1 MDGSKDRKHPLSGG
15 ALNTRDFKRAKL
27 RSARTIMANNQEP
40 ALRDGRLD
48 VPDFLAARK
57 YEIQQ
62 MERAMQNSRQAAK
75 QRAFQSLPRVL
86 RRRTASHNVKRIPKR
101 LRKRAEREMADDK
114 TPALAKKN
122 KKLRGYARVKQLALE
137 RRLQRAAGNKTT
149 KLNPNIVYNRAGI
162 NELAKPPPG
171 KAKFQHRQKDKKVWL
186 PTHVWHAKRAHLETR
201 WGFSVVKKPT
211 QKAYRP
217 THRASNLA
225 GAVAWDKSY
234 FSTLILEEKMPNNG
248 ALQKVICKLTNT
260 EKLPAVGDRYTNG
273 SRSWHGLIFDEKSNI
288 LGPGMIYWSKRTS
301 ENIPCRVLVR
311 VHPAMFSAVFSYLQL
326 LLKETEQEEF
336 TMYDCRFTI
345 GSIDITGPASLPAL
359 ASVLKL
365 QDDNDNHELTK
376 LWKILGSISNTASL
390 PKNVVLTL
398 MAKDPR
404 FSYPPQPV
412 RKVRN
417 EEELIGLITGWS
429 ENEKLLVK
437 ESPLFTPDALNES
450 YKNQSSQKQV
460 ERRKRAA
467 GSGKEVTTSDTDP
480 RIPVILFKNPN
491 NSWTILLPWGWV
503 LPVWHSLMHLNDV
516 HIGGTEQEHQI
527 AFESGRLYFPDDY
540 PGTPA
545 GVAAENENSKERKE
559 IWIRKPVSKRV
570 SYGRIKIRGG
580 TDVKRGEEGSPFKCD
595 WRFLTRTIR
604 NLGSESVDLENE
616 ITAEK
621 ILEEVQQIDEVESS
635 SKPATHTL
643 KPNKGVYECPVL
655 PRYVRFQ
662 HTLLGNI
669 QNKNKDTVSHEA
681 LTGTLEIIPVRL
693 NFVQRGSPSA
703 TAHIYRLPEGF
714 EIAKH
719 KKHNKNSDEKIYC
732 PPTDHLIG
740 FVTTGT
746 YNLMEGN
753 GYGVGSIVADTKGPY
768 CLVRNVG
775 SATTR
780 LAKWERIVL

>member
-1 MDGSKDRKHPLSGG
+1 MEGNKDRKHFLSGG
-15 ALNTRDFKRAKL
+15 SANPRDAKRAKL

-122 KKLRGYARVKQLALE
+122 KKLRAYARVKQLALE
-137 RRLQRAAGNKTT
+137 RRLQRAAGNKIT
-149 KLNPNIVYNRAGI
+149 KLNPSIVYNRAGV
-162 NELAKPPPG
+162 NELANPPPG
-171 KAKFQHRQKDKKVWL
+171 KAKFQHRQKDKKIWL

-234 FSTLILEEKMPNNG
+234 VSTLILEESTANNG
-248 ALQKVICKLTNT
+248 VLQKVICKLTNN
-260 EKLPAVGDRYTNG
+260 EKTPAVSDRYTTG
-273 SRSWHGLIFDEKSNI
+273 GRSWQGLLFDEKCNI
-288 LGPGMIYWSKRTS
+288 LGPGLIYWSKRPS
-301 ENIPCRVLVR
+301 DDASRRVLVR
-311 VHPAMFSAVFSYLQL
+311 AHPAMFKAIFAFFQL
-326 LLKETEQEEF
+326 LQKESEKEEF
-336 TMYDCRFTI
+336 TIYDCRFTI

-365 QDDNDNHELTK
+365 QDDDDHKLSK
-376 LWKILGSISNTASL
+376 LWKTLGSISNTESL
-390 PKNVVLTL
+390 PKNVVVTL
-398 MAKDPR
+398 DAKDPR

-412 RKVRN
+412 RKVRS
-417 EEELIGLITGWS
+417 EDELVELITGWP
-429 ENEKLLVK
+429 ENEQLLVK
-437 ESPLFTPDALNES
+437 ESALFTPDTLNES
-450 YKNQSSQKQV
+450 YKNQCSQKLV

-467 GSGKEVTTSDTDP
+467 GPGQPVKTSSDDP
-480 RIPVILFKNPN
+480 KIPVILFKNTN
-491 NSWTILLPWGWV
+491 NSWTVLLPWGWV
-503 LPVWHSLMHLNDV
+503 LPVWHSLLHLNDV
-516 HIGGTEQEHQI
+516 HIGGVEQEHQI

-545 GVAAENENSKERKE
+545 GVAAEFENSKERKDT
-559 IWIRKPVSKRV
+559 WIRKPASKRV
-570 SYGRIKIRGG
+570 SYSRIKIREGK
-580 TDVKRGEEGSPFKCD
+580 DMKRGEEGSPFKCD
-595 WRFLTRTIR
+595 WKFLARVVK
-604 NLGSESVDLENE
+604 NAESDAAVEIEED
-616 ITAEK
+616 ITAEH
-621 ILEEVQQIDEVESS
+621 ILEELKQVNEKETAV
-635 SKPATHTL
+635 KPATHRL
-643 KPNKGVYECPVL
+643 KSNKSVYECPVL
-655 PRYVRFQ
+655 PSYVRFQ
-662 HTLLGNI
+662 NVLAKSGSELET
-669 QNKNKDTVSHEA
+669 E
-681 LTGTLEIIPVRL
+681 TGVDKLEIIPVRL

-703 TAHIYRLPEGF
+703 PAHIYRLPEGF
-714 EIAKH
+714 DIAKH
-719 KKHNKNSDEKIYC
+719 KKHNKITDDKIVC
-732 PPTDHLIG
+732 PPTNHLIG

-753 GYGVGSIVADTKGPY
+753 GSAVGSILATSKGQY

-780 LAKWERIVL
+780 LAKWEKITL